1 MKRRQGQEK
10 ESKHGMIVLDESM
23 PDIEVKVVI
32 NNWNRLREKGIEGY
46 RGLFEKLRQP
56 LDDISVPYE
65 IDLQSEEELDAIKIG
80 KPILDR
86 INSKISDA
94 SVHRY

>member
-1 MKRRQGQEK
+1 MKIREQEK
-10 ESKHGMIVLDESM
+10 ESKRGMIVLDESI

-32 NNWNRLREKGIEGY
+32 NSWNGLREKGIEGY

-80 KPILDR
+80 KVILDS
-86 INSKISDA
+86 INRKISDA